1 MLEVWVGVW
10 TKSMMGT
17 EKLLLMADDYLKDK
31 VDYMVFASSLLGIIR
46 EGHLLKHDKEVD
58 ICVHGED
65 LTDKLISTMESDGLL
80 FFPLRAKEK
89 YPEMYLSFS
98 GVVGEIGIKV
108 AFNPL
113 WTKYDSFYKKEIC
126 YQNPT
131 DDDCIVWKTEDYPK
145 KTWSKIKYLGREFK
159 APHNPE
165 EWLEYY
171 YGESW
176 RTPIAGSWWDNK
188 NLRKWEDLCH

>member
-1 MLEVWVGVW
+1 MLAVRIKVWIEGM
-10 TKSMMGT
+10 TGT

-46 EGHLLKHDKEVD
+46 GGHLIKHDKEVD
-58 ICVHGED
+58 ICVHGKD
-65 LTDKLISTMESDGLL
+65 LTDKVISTMESDGLL
-80 FFPLRAKEK
+80 FSPLRAKEK

-98 GVVGEIGIKV
+98 NVVGPIGIKV

-113 WTKYDSFYKKEIC
+113 WMKKGVC

-131 DDDCIVWKTEDYPK
+131 DDDCIVWKPEDYPK
-145 KTWSKIKYLGREFK
+145 KTWSTIKYLGREFK
-159 APHNPE
+159 APHDPE
-165 EWLEYY
+165 KWLEYY

-176 RTPIAGSWWDNK
+176 QTPIAGNWWDNK
-188 NLRKWEDLCH
+188 NLRKWEDLWR